1 MIVGG
6 RLWAA
11 ASLLYTGPALAG
23 GEAPAALAPVTLTI
37 RNDSPE
43 TLRCAAVLAHF
54 MSETLGAIGPGD
66 HLAVT
71 LRRDA
76 ATGALALAPRAGR
89 DVPLENILCGR
100 DTAWTASKGEMPLSA
115 LRAGPAGRYE
125 AHCDLSER
133 RVICSVA
140 DTR

>member
-11 ASLLYTGPALAG
+11 AILLYTGPALAG
-23 GEAPAALAPVTLTI
+23 GEAPAPLKPVTLTI

-100 DTAWTASKGEMPLSA
+100 DTAWTASKGDMPLSA
-115 LRAGPAGRYE
+115 VRGVAATRFE
-125 AHCDLSER
+125 AHCDLSDG
-133 RVICSVA
+133 RVICAVVNKE
-140 DTR
+140 